1 MNITIEISNK
11 YLKGKIYKVVDIGY
25 NKCYVGSTCAELSHR
40 MSSHMNNYKQF
51 IKGKI
56 KDKVSIYDLF
66 NEYGVENCKIELL
79 EYYPCDTGFELRL
92 REGKH
97 IKHNECVNK
106 CIAGR
111 TRKEYFNDIK
121 DKHSEF
127 MKKYYKENQEKI
139 KENCKEYYNQH
150 QDTMK
155 EHMRNYASKKI
166 VCGCGKEYSRGN
178 KNHHEKSSHHHKWL
192 EEKV

>member
-1 MNITIEISNK
+1 
-11 YLKGKIYKVVDIGY
+11 
-25 NKCYVGSTCAELSHR
+25 

-111 TRKEYFNDIK
+111 TRKEYFHDIK

-127 MKKYYKENQEKI
+127 MQNYKENQEKI

-155 EHMRNYASKKI
+155 ECMKNYASKKI
-166 VCGCGKEYSRGN
+166 VCGCGKEYQRGN

-192 EEKV
+192 EENV

>member
-11 YLKGKIYKVVDIGY
+11 YLMGKIYKVVDIGY

-66 NEYGVENCKIELL
+66 NEYGVEHCKIELL

-127 MKKYYKENQEKI
+127 M
-139 KENCKEYYNQH
+139 
-150 QDTMK
+150 T
-155 EHMRNYASKKI
+155 NY
-166 VCGCGKEYSRGN
+166 
-178 KNHHEKSSHHHKWL
+178 
-192 EEKV
+192 